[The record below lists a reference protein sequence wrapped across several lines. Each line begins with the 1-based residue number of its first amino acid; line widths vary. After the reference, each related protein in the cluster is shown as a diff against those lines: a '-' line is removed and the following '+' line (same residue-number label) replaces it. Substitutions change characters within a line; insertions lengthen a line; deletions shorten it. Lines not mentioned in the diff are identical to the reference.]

1 MIKIIEHIINFFK
14 GFKLINYEYELA
26 SKPVYTGSSLILKMS
41 SLLGRTFKIIHD
53 APADNI
59 RFGIRS
65 YTIEKVDNS
74 VVESQIRI
82 KGECV
87 SFTKVSTIFVPSAC
101 EREIDVTNTIFS
113 LGLDNKLWKFQ
124 FKTYS
129 LYNSSS
135 SEFDDKFIEFCIE
148 LSNNCIEALNLNA
161 MCKYKISVSPIYEE
175 EQLATR
181 KFEGNVS
188 TYGNFDDTQI
198 YGINELLPNPV
209 EKEPDVII
217 ESIHE
222 EKPEKILN
230 DDSLLFDVIRRKK
243 PRSELDEETRQA
255 LENFNIDVISKKTV
269 GELQKYS
276 EILKSEHESEE

>member
-14 GFKLINYEYELA
+14 GFKLINYKYELA

-53 APADNI
+53 VPAENI

-74 VVESQIRI
+74 VVESQIRV

-87 SFTKVSTIFVPSAC
+87 SFTKVSTISVPSAC
-101 EREIDVTNTIFS
+101 EREIDVINTIFS

-135 SEFDDKFIEFCIE
+135 SEFDDKFIEFCTE

-181 KFEGNVS
+181 KFEGSVS

-222 EKPEKILN
+222 ENPEKILD